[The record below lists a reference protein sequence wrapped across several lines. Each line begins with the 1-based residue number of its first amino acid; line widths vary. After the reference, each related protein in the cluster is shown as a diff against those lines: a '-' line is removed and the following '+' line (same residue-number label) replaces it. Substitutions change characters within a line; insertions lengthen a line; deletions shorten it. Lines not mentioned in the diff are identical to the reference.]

1 MVVVLA
7 VVLGVA
13 AVATS
18 GRWLFRPLQR
28 GDWVQPYPGA
38 YFGGK
43 GTFYKPKG
51 PDKFKGMFTQTA
63 SLSAI
68 ANSGEPLLPRI
79 CARAWMDAVAARCCP
94 LLPSA
99 DVRAAGDVIALQGVY
114 ARRANTALCCRRS
127 GPARTRRSAVERGQK
142 IILLCFFHH
151 TRICSRTLMGCAPSV
166 FLSVGGSLLPSI
178 CADARYIDAVVA
190 FRGGQSRRSHR
201 KSCRQPGLSTLRH
214 TETMPKLWRCCL
226 STRRT

>member
-1 MVVVLA
+1 MRSFDNLALRVTETNMDEQLTGCAQLWCVFFLLFFFDQRFCISLSASQGDGGGWDHATVVVVLA

-68 ANSGEPLLPRI
+68 ANSRDPRI

-114 ARRANTALCCRRS
+114 ARRA
-127 GPARTRRSAVERGQK
+127 V
-142 IILLCFFHH
+142 
-151 TRICSRTLMGCAPSV
+151 
-166 FLSVGGSLLPSI
+166 LPSKR
-178 CADARYIDAVVA
+178 ASSNA
-190 FRGGQSRRSHR
+190 
-201 KSCRQPGLSTLRH
+201 P
-214 TETMPKLWRCCL
+214 ERC
-226 STRRT
+226 